1 MKRVWMRLPG
11 SGPPLQPQIPT
22 SSARSHHLGR
32 KSPSS
37 EPTHDAHLILGGLRR
52 LLERRLGQPLHTP
65 EPRKAQ
71 PIPIPAHEALT
82 TSRLLGHASPM
93 GSLHSSRVIPRRSIP
108 ATIGGSMP
116 PWLSDLI
123 DAASLLPLIV
133 IAVGVRRRGS
143 HGRATEAFVMSQ
155 TIIVSY
161 PVAAY
166 AGLIEIVFA
175 YATSIIAIVL
185 AVHRWRSALAEVV
198 VLVVIMFLFEGR
210 VPPDRILI
218 LGAAF
223 LAAGWLRVLMDADER
238 SEQQAARAAVIARNQ
253 ERAKIVRTLHDS
265 IGQKLAALR
274 ITLEML
280 EDCPGLVDDET
291 ARGLLT
297 RSHELT
303 GARSSAPA
311 PSSTWPLKWRPCASR
326 RPSQTSKSGRTH
338 HSSGLFPTPPS
349 PLWPR
354 RCGNSVRTPSATR
367 APHCCASMWHVHR
380 AVPS

>member
-1 MKRVWMRLPG
+1 
-11 SGPPLQPQIPT
+11 
-22 SSARSHHLGR
+22 
-32 KSPSS
+32 
-37 EPTHDAHLILGGLRR
+37 
-52 LLERRLGQPLHTP
+52 
-65 EPRKAQ
+65 
-71 PIPIPAHEALT
+71 
-82 TSRLLGHASPM
+82 
-93 GSLHSSRVIPRRSIP
+93 
-108 ATIGGSMP
+108 MP

-274 ITLEML
+274 ITLDL
-280 EDCPGLVDDET
+280 TNSPGWHT
-291 ARGLLT
+291 MT
-297 RSHELT
+297 C
-303 GARSSAPA
+303 ARSSAPA

-367 APHCCASMWHVHR
+367 APRCCASMWHAHR
-380 AVPS
+380 AMPS

>member
-1 MKRVWMRLPG
+1 
-11 SGPPLQPQIPT
+11 
-22 SSARSHHLGR
+22 
-32 KSPSS
+32 
-37 EPTHDAHLILGGLRR
+37 
-52 LLERRLGQPLHTP
+52 
-65 EPRKAQ
+65 
-71 PIPIPAHEALT
+71 
-82 TSRLLGHASPM
+82 
-93 GSLHSSRVIPRRSIP
+93 
-108 ATIGGSMP
+108 MP

-303 GARSSAPA
+303 GLAYDDLRSVISASTFFNLATEVEALRVSAALADIEVRAHTPQLGALPDATESTLAEALRELGTNAIRHARPTLLRINVARS
-311 PSSTWPLKWRPCASR
+311 PSSAVLTVSDDGIGFT
-326 RPSQTSKSGRTH
+326 PSQRQPNHGLGMLRRDIEHKGGTMKINSS
-338 HSSGLFPTPPS
+338 SSGTDITISLPQQ
-349 PLWPR
+349 
-354 RCGNSVRTPSATR
+354 SATS
-367 APHCCASMWHVHR
+367 PQHEQGDLS
-380 AVPS
+380 

>member
-1 MKRVWMRLPG
+1 
-11 SGPPLQPQIPT
+11 
-22 SSARSHHLGR
+22 
-32 KSPSS
+32 
-37 EPTHDAHLILGGLRR
+37 
-52 LLERRLGQPLHTP
+52 
-65 EPRKAQ
+65 
-71 PIPIPAHEALT
+71 
-82 TSRLLGHASPM
+82 
-93 GSLHSSRVIPRRSIP
+93 
-108 ATIGGSMP
+108 MP

-223 LAAGWLRVLMDADER
+223 LAAGWLRVLMDADKR
-238 SEQQAARAAVIARNQ
+238 SEQQALAPPLSRETRNAPRSC
-253 ERAKIVRTLHDS
+253 ERCT
-265 IGQKLAALR
+265 
-274 ITLEML
+274 
-280 EDCPGLVDDET
+280 
-291 ARGLLT
+291 T
-297 RSHELT
+297 RSV
-303 GARSSAPA
+303 RS
-311 PSSTWPLKWRPCASR
+311 
-326 RPSQTSKSGRTH
+326 
-338 HSSGLFPTPPS
+338 
-349 PLWPR
+349 
-354 RCGNSVRTPSATR
+354 
-367 APHCCASMWHVHR
+367 
-380 AVPS
+380 